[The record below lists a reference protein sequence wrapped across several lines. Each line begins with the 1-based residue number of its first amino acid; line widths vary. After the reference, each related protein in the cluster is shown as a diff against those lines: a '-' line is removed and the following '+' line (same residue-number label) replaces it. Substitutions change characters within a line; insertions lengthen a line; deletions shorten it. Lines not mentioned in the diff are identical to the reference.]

1 MNNRRNFLTK
11 ALGLGSFFSLQSLSN
26 QAIAEDIMDSIH
38 SLHQLDSLQAIQN
51 EELWKRVQAAYS
63 VSKSFINLNN
73 GGVSPQPTVVQ
84 EAEKKYIEL
93 TNEMPSNYIWRVSPQ
108 NRPVLRAKLAKIGG
122 CAIEEIA
129 MMQNTTEAI
138 NTVMLGLDWK
148 EGDEIV
154 LAKQDYSTVK
164 VGWEMMALRKKVKLV
179 WINLPSPIENVED
192 IVEAYIS
199 KFNKKTKFVNI
210 TQIINWTG
218 QILPVE
224 AISKICEK
232 ARTLGI
238 FSLVD
243 GAHSFA
249 HIDFNIKDLNCD
261 AYAASL
267 HKWLCAPIGTGI
279 LYVRQEQIS
288 KLWSMFP
295 SSAEQVDSIEKFE
308 HKGTISAARE
318 EAAHTAIEFHNHIGI
333 TLKEA
338 RLRYLKNYWATQF
351 KDHERVQF
359 FTSFDDKYS
368 GAIALFDIK
377 GADYKDFSFQLENK
391 FRIHHTNSETEGAQ
405 GIRISP
411 NIYTSVE
418 DLDRL
423 VEAMNWY
430 LKK

>member
-1 MNNRRNFLTK
+1 MKNRRIFLK
-11 ALGLGSFFSLQSLSN
+11 KMLGIGGALSLQSISN
-26 QAIAEDIMDSIH
+26 QAIAEDLADAIFA
-38 SLHQLDSLQAIQN
+38 LHQLDTLQAVEN
-51 EELWKRVQAAYS
+51 EDLWKRVQAAFS

-73 GGVSPQPTVVQ
+73 GGVSPQPTIVQ
-84 EAEKKYIEL
+84 EAEKKYLEL
-93 TNEMPSNYIWRVSPQ
+93 TNEIPSNYIWRVMPQ
-108 NRPVLRAKLAKIGG
+108 NRPVLKAKLAKIGG
-122 CAIEEIA
+122 CATEELA

-138 NTVMLGLDWK
+138 NTILLGLDWN
-148 EGDEIV
+148 EGDEVV
-154 LAKQDYSTVK
+154 LSKQDYSTVK
-164 VGWEMMALRKKVKLV
+164 VGWEMLARRKKIKLV
-179 WINLPSPIENVED
+179 WVNLPSPIESIDE
-192 IVEAYIS
+192 IVNTYVS
-199 KFNKKTKFVNI
+199 SFNKKTKLVNI

-232 ARTLGI
+232 ARAQNI
-238 FSLVD
+238 FSLID

-249 HIDFNIKDLNCD
+249 HIDFKIKDLNCD

-288 KLWSMFP
+288 KIWSMFP
-295 SSAEQVDSIEKFE
+295 SPPEHEDKIEKFE

-318 EAAHTAIEFHNHIGI
+318 EATHTAIEFHNQIGI

-338 RLRYLKNYWATQF
+338 RLRYLKNYWTTQF
-351 KDHERVQF
+351 KDHERIQF
-359 FTSFDDKYS
+359 YTSFDDRFS

-377 GADYKDFSFQLENK
+377 NGDYKDFSSVLENK
-391 FRIHHTNSETEGAQ
+391 FRIHHTNSETEGAH

-411 NIYTSVE
+411 NIYTTLE

-423 VEAMNWY
+423 VEAMNFY
-430 LKK
+430 LK

>member
-11 ALGLGSFFSLQSLSN
+11 TLGLGAFFSLQSLSN

-38 SLHQLDSLQAIQN
+38 HLHQLDSLQAIQN
-51 EELWKRVQAAYS
+51 EDLWKRVQAAYS

-84 EAEKKYIEL
+84 EAEKRYIEQ

-122 CAIEEIA
+122 CATEEIA

-148 EGDEIV
+148 EGDEII
-154 LAKQDYSTVK
+154 LTKQDYSTVK
-164 VGWEMMALRKKVKLV
+164 VGWEMMARRKKVKLV
-179 WINLPSPIENVED
+179 WVHLPSPIESVD
-192 IVEAYIS
+192 AIVEAYVS

-224 AISKICEK
+224 AISAICEK
-232 ARTLGI
+232 ARAQNI

-249 HIDFNIKDLNCD
+249 HIDFKIKDLNCD

-295 SSAEQVDSIEKFE
+295 SAVEQEDSIEKFE

-318 EAAHTAIEFHNHIGI
+318 EATHTAIEFHNHIGI

-359 FTSFDDKYS
+359 YTSFDDKYS
-368 GAIALFDIK
+368 SAIALFDIRD
-377 GADYKDFSFQLENK
+377 GDYKDFSFQLENK

-411 NIYTSVE
+411 NIYTSLE

-430 LKK
+430 FKK